1 MLRSPEI
8 GIYPRFKEALRF
20 LVNKYFFLNYIRQTP
35 CPKLFLFCNTDPF
48 ILVSITQEIQIFIFD
63 KFGVQ
68 ESRSDSSFFFML
80 RGLQR
85 KRRLRFADETD
96 DDVGVFR
103 SPFFSFSFTHHQSSF
118 FFPFW
123 VLTKSLTVYRG
134 KRFSGRLFCFFFHEG

>member
-1 MLRSPEI
+1 RHLEISELRPISKVLRSPEI

-103 SPFFSFSFTHHQSSF
+103 SPFFFLLPTTRVVFFFSFLGVNKIF
-118 FFPFW
+118 NC
-123 VLTKSLTVYRG
+123 L
-134 KRFSGRLFCFFFHEG
+134 